1 MFYKRLTLI
10 NTVVATTALMFQV
23 TVLYPWH
30 KDISNQITQIKEQQ
44 KKCKS
49 NKRNKSKQT
58 KLPKNLI
65 YNI

>member
-1 MFYKRLTLI
+1 MFYRHLPLI

-23 TVLYPWH
+23 IVFYPWH

-49 NKRNKSKQT
+49 IKPKQP

>member
-1 MFYKRLTLI
+1 MFYRHLPLI

-44 KKCKS
+44 KNIIQTNQIKETNQ
-49 NKRNKSKQT
+49 NKQNF
-58 KLPKNLI
+58 PKI
-65 YNI
+65 